1 MPMFIWDEVG
11 SDLPPHGQVSF
22 RGCSPHC
29 GEEMLGSG
37 MADQTARGK
46 KLSSRTSADLASEH
60 DSRGAQAAHYIIP
73 VIAEECPGVT
83 AEHMRS
89 ARSLS
94 GAGEEIDLAVR
105 YTSEQEE
112 AVRNSLERLGCRWQ
126 TRDAE
131 DRLVQFGVLHHEGQL
146 FFVHVYMSP
155 L

>member
-1 MPMFIWDEVG
+1 MPMYIWDEAG
-11 SDLPPHGQVSF
+11 SDLPPHGRFFF
-22 RGCSPHC
+22 RGCSPQH
-29 GEEMLGSG
+29 GEAMLGSG
-37 MADQTARGK
+37 TPDQMAHGSK
-46 KLSSRTSADLASEH
+46 SRRHIHADLAREH
-60 DSRGAQAAHYIIP
+60 NSRGAQAAHYIIP
-73 VIAEECPGVT
+73 VIAEDCPGIT

-105 YTSEQEE
+105 YAPEQKE
-112 AVRNSLERLGCRWQ
+112 AVRKSLERLGCLRQ

-131 DRLVQFGVLHHEGQL
+131 DRLVQFGVLHHEGHL